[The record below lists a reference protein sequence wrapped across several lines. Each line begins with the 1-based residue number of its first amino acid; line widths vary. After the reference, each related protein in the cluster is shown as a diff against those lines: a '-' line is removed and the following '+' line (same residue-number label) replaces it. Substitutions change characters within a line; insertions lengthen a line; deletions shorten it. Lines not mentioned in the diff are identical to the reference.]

1 MMGELEKLAVGSN
14 GALDVADFDH
24 TVATFLSGGSAL

>member
-24 TVATFLSGGSAL
+24 TVATFSSGGSAL